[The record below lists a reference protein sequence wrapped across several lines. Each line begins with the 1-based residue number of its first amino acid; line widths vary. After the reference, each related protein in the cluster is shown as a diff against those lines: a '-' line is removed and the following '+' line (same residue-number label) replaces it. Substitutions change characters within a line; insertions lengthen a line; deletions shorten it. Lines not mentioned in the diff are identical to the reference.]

1 MNNQINKNMKQYF
14 KAGFAV
20 LLSVITA
27 LGVIAANVDRLNAM
41 GETLDG
47 IMGIALAV
55 LSFIISMPIWL
66 TAITLWHKLHHSS
79 YCAFKNWCI
88 GTMHTLY

>member
-1 MNNQINKNMKQYF
+1 MKQYF

-27 LGVIAANVDRLNAM
+27 IGIVALNADRLNAM

-55 LSFIISMPIWL
+55 LSFIIAMPIWL
-66 TAITLWHKLHHSS
+66 VAITLWHKAHLKS
-79 YCAFKNWCI
+79 YRAFKEWCI
-88 GTMHTLY
+88 YQANELTRA